1 MKRLLTRLNA
11 KRLLV
16 LLQKRERCTKR
27 KRNVAVTDGQINCGK
42 TEILKE
48 RVTERYK
55 WKCNLQMGKRKRIWD
70 FRQRDKEEK

>member
-16 LLQKRERCTKR
+16 SLQKRERYTKI

-48 RVTERYK
+48 RVRERYK
-55 WKCNLQMGKRKRIWD
+55 WKCKLEMDKRKRIRD

>member
-55 WKCNLQMGKRKRIWD
+55 
-70 FRQRDKEEK
+70 

>member
-16 LLQKRERCTKR
+16 SLQKRERYTKI

-48 RVTERYK
+48 RVRERYK
-55 WKCNLQMGKRKRIWD
+55 
-70 FRQRDKEEK
+70 